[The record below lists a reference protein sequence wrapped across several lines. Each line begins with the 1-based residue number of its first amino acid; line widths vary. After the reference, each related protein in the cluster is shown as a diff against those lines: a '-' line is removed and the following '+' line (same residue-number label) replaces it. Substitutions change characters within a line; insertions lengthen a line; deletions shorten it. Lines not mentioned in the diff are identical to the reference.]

1 MTISVL
7 ALINGLLCAAI
18 CLRLLTYQRGA
29 SKHKPLISAF
39 AAVLIFASGGEAMLC
54 LLGAE
59 RCVTLPQVLLTACM
73 SVSVF
78 AHRGNVSRCLPMSQD
93 KRKAIRMFSNRT
105 GV

>member
-7 ALINGLLCAAI
+7 ALINGMLCAAI

-29 SKHKPLISAF
+29 SKHKLPISAF
-39 AAVLIFASGGEAMLC
+39 AAVLIFGSGGEAMLC

-59 RCVTLPQVLLTACM
+59 KCVTLPQVLLTACM
-73 SVSVF
+73 AVSVF
-78 AHRGNVSRCLPMSQD
+78 SHRGNVSRCLPLSQD
-93 KRKAIRMFSNRT
+93 KRKAIRMFSHRM

>member
-7 ALINGLLCAAI
+7 ALINGMLCAAI
-18 CLRLLTYQRGA
+18 CLRLLTYHRGA

-59 RCVTLPQVLLTACM
+59 KCVTLPQVLLTACM
-73 SVSVF
+73 AASVF
-78 AHRGNVSRCLPMSQD
+78 SHRGNVSRCLPLSKE
-93 KRKAIRMFSNRT
+93 KRKAIRMFNRRT
-105 GV
+105 VG

>member
-29 SKHKPLISAF
+29 SKHKLPISAF

-54 LLGAE
+54 LIGAE

-93 KRKAIRMFSNRT
+93 KRKAIRMFSHRM
-105 GV
+105 GI